1 MAAEENPKSRA
12 TDAVLN
18 TPAARRAYSDKVR
31 IAVAK
36 VLRDRGNPWMLSAEI
51 TSEINRLNM
60 CPRRDGG
67 RVSVQLV
74 GRLTRNY
81 AGLFERKGGMVRLR
95 SPHLGS

>member
-1 MAAEENPKSRA
+1 
-12 TDAVLN
+12 
-18 TPAARRAYSDKVR
+18 
-31 IAVAK
+31 
-36 VLRDRGNPWMLSAEI
+36 MLSTEI
-51 TSEINRLNM
+51 ASEINRLNM

>member
-12 TDAVLN
+12 KEAVLN
-18 TPAARRAYSDKVR
+18 TPAARRVYSDSVR
-31 IAVAK
+31 LAVAT
-36 VLRDRGNPWMLSAEI
+36 VLRDRGNPWMLS
-51 TSEINRLNM
+51 SEIASESNRLNL